1 MPVWTITGESGK
13 AWDTTSK
20 TLAERAVEN
29 ASLTFRSVGT
39 DELVLNISPENVVSY
54 TAPTYAQ
61 RVDLFRNGSR
71 FFTGYVTNVRT
82 TSNNSIT
89 VTVSNAWWF
98 LERINYVTSQT
109 DGAGASA
116 NRITG
121 VFGNA
126 ASGTNLTTAIQTAI
140 DTSVSLGVPMAN
152 ITGGSTVGTYFDI
165 PRVTLNQSTCAQV
178 ISELVRLV
186 PDTMTYFDY
195 TNSTPTFNVV
205 RRAAA
210 TTRTL
215 TIGTSP
221 VEDFDVNPMIELQVS
236 QVVLPYVT
244 RDTNGLTSYQ
254 TQSSGT
260 AATGK
265 IQVLTISGPEL
276 DTFLPNEYFDSATL
290 TGYPL
295 STQFKDFVF
304 SSSQFAGAIANGM
317 RPMDINIQQG
327 QQQYFGYSTGR
338 SYTTGWFEG
347 TRSVQYNQPAAAIT
361 DDTGQPASLKTNLI
375 LSDNLPEWAIKAYD
389 LKPIVI
395 SGQWI
400 HSWRNEIFTSVPY
413 RSYIP
418 FETFPPWMASLS
430 YDRKRGYWDD
440 AYHYELNGGEYTVQG
455 YTSSSSSLPH
465 MYGTTRAGTNSSF
478 LYLATTASSID
489 GFYNGMRIAYMQ
501 NPGSGGPDGINDKW
515 YIATIG
521 GYDGTTKAAS
531 ISGAT
536 GPATRSGFPY
546 RILGAKVFAPA
557 DYSFI
562 SPPANLAANLLT
574 TMNFIPY
581 EGTVRITEQTAGG
594 TRYRGCKVNLANT
607 RSELASMGAMVA
619 EETLD
624 LKNGTTDLTL
634 GTPPRLDYRSFTD
647 KIRRTSQDNIVFNP

>member
-1 MPVWTITGESGK
+1 MPVWTITGEAAK

-39 DELVLNISPENVVSY
+39 DELVLNISPQNIVSY
-54 TAPTYAQ
+54 TIPTYAQ

-89 VTVSNAWWF
+89 VTISNAWWF
-98 LERINYVTSQT
+98 MERINYVTSQT

-126 ASGTNLTTAIQTAI
+126 TSGTNLTTAIQTAI
-140 DTSVSLGVPMAN
+140 NTSVSLGVPMAN
-152 ITGGSTVGTYFDI
+152 ITGGSTVGSYFDI

-260 AATGK
+260 ATVGK

-276 DTFLPNEYFDSATL
+276 DTFLPSEYFDSATL
-290 TGYPL
+290 TGFPL
-295 STQFKDFVF
+295 ATQFEDFVL
-304 SSSQFAGAIANGM
+304 SSSQFAGAVANGL
-317 RPMDINIQQG
+317 RFTKINIQQG
-327 QQQYFGYSTGR
+327 QRQYSGYNSGKGT
-338 SYTTGWFEG
+338 TTGSFSPNV
-347 TRSVQYNQPAAAIT
+347 RSVQYTQPAASIT
-361 DDTGQPASLKTNLI
+361 DDTGQPATLGSQLI
-375 LSDNLPEWAIKAYD
+375 LSDNLPEWAITAHN

-400 HSWRNEIFTSVPY
+400 YEWKDQVFDFGDGYEQNE
-413 RSYIP
+413 
-418 FETFPPWMASLS
+418 SLPQWLPS
-430 YDRKRGYWDD
+430 LTREQKDSYWDGD
-440 AYHYELNGGEYTVQG
+440 FHYILIGGEYTVQG
-455 YTSSSSSLPH
+455 YTTSSSTLPH
-465 MYGTTRAGTNSSF
+465 MYGTTRPSTGSGVLF
-478 LYLATTASSID
+478 LATTASSID
-489 GFYNGMRIAYMQ
+489 GFYTGMRIAYMQ
-501 NPGSGGPDGINDKW
+501 NPLPIPPDGVNDVW
-515 YIATIG
+515 YIATIT
-521 GYDGTTKAAS
+521 GYNGTTKAATYTTS
-531 ISGAT
+531 T

-546 RILGAKVFAPA
+546 RILGTKVFAPA

-562 SPPANLAANLLT
+562 SPPANLAANLLS

>member
-1 MPVWTITGESGK
+1 MPVWTITGEAGK
-13 AWDTTSK
+13 AWDATSK

-29 ASLTFRSVGT
+29 ASLTFRSVGI
-39 DELVLNISPENVVSY
+39 DELVMNISPENVVSY
-54 TAPTYAQ
+54 TIPTYAQ

-116 NRITG
+116 NRLTG
-121 VFGNA
+121 VFGDA
-126 ASGTNLTTAIQTAI
+126 TSGTNLTTAIQTAI
-140 DTSVSLGVPMAN
+140 NTSVSLGAPMAN
-152 ITGGSTVGTYFDI
+152 IAGGSTVGTYFDI

-215 TIGTSP
+215 IIGTSP

-244 RDTNGLTSYQ
+244 RDANGLTSYQ

-290 TGYPL
+290 TGFPL
-295 STQFKDFVF
+295 STQFEDFVL
-304 SSSQFAGAIANGM
+304 SSSEFAGAVANGL
-317 RPMDINIQQG
+317 RFTGINIQQG
-327 QQQYFGYSTGR
+327 QRQYSGYSSSRSPQTG
-338 SYTTGWFEG
+338 SFSG
-347 TRSVQYNQPAAAIT
+347 TRFVQYMQPAASVT
-361 DDTGQPASLKTNLI
+361 DDTGQPASLGSQLI
-375 LSDNLPEWAIKAYD
+375 LSDNLPEWAITAHN

-395 SGQWI
+395 SGEWI
-400 HSWRNEIFTSVPY
+400 YEWKDLRFQFFE
-413 RSYIP
+413 YIVNDGL
-418 FETFPPWMASLS
+418 PPWLASVS
-430 YDRKRGYWDD
+430 GSEKRRYYDGDYHYVLIGGTYTVRGY
-440 AYHYELNGGEYTVQG
+440 T
-455 YTSSSSSLPH
+455 TSSSTLPH
-465 MYGTTRAGTNSSF
+465 MYGTTRTGTGSGV
-478 LYLATTASSID
+478 LILATTASSIN
-489 GFYNGMRIAYMQ
+489 GFYTGMRIAYLQ
-501 NPGSGGPDGINDKW
+501 NPLPGAPDGVNDVW
-515 YIATIG
+515 YIATIT
-521 GYDGTTKAAS
+521 GYNGTTKAATYS
-531 ISGAT
+531 TST
-536 GPATRSGFPY
+536 GPATRLNYPY
-546 RILGAKVFAPA
+546 RILGTKVFAPA

-562 SPPANLAANLLT
+562 SPPANLASNLLS

-581 EGTVRITEQTAGG
+581 EGSVRITEQTAGG

-607 RSELASMGAMVA
+607 RSELSSMGAMVA

>member
-1 MPVWTITGESGK
+1 M
-13 AWDTTSK
+13 
-20 TLAERAVEN
+20 
-29 ASLTFRSVGT
+29 
-39 DELVLNISPENVVSY
+39 
-54 TAPTYAQ
+54 
-61 RVDLFRNGSR
+61 
-71 FFTGYVTNVRT
+71 
-82 TSNNSIT
+82 
-89 VTVSNAWWF
+89 
-98 LERINYVTSQT
+98 ERINYVTSQT

-126 ASGTNLTTAIQTAI
+126 TSGTNLTTAIQTAI
-140 DTSVSLGVPMAN
+140 NTSVSLGVPMAN
-152 ITGGSTVGTYFDI
+152 IAGGSTVGTYFDI

-195 TNSTPTFNVV
+195 TNATPTFNVV
-205 RRAAA
+205 RRVAA

-260 AATGK
+260 ATVGK

-276 DTFLPNEYFDSATL
+276 DTFLPSEYFDSATL
-290 TGYPL
+290 TGFPL
-295 STQFKDFVF
+295 ATQFEDFVL
-304 SSSQFAGAIANGM
+304 SSSQFAGAVANGL
-317 RPMDINIQQG
+317 RFTNINIQQG
-327 QQQYFGYSTGR
+327 QRQYSGYNSGKGP
-338 SYTTGWFEG
+338 TTGTFSPNV
-347 TRSVQYNQPAAAIT
+347 RSVQYTQPAASIT
-361 DDTGQPASLKTNLI
+361 DDTGQPASLGSQLI
-375 LSDNLPEWAIKAYD
+375 LSDNLPEWAITAHN

-395 SGQWI
+395 SGEWI
-400 HSWRNEIFTSVPY
+400 YEWKDQVFDFGDGYEQNEKL
-413 RSYIP
+413 
-418 FETFPPWMASLS
+418 PPWLASLTTAQKDS
-430 YDRKRGYWDD
+430 FWDGD
-440 AYHYELNGGEYTVQG
+440 FHYILIGGTYTVQG
-455 YTSSSSSLPH
+455 YTTSSSTLPH
-465 MYGTTRAGTNSSF
+465 MYGTTRTGTTTGT
-478 LYLATTASSID
+478 LILAATASSID
-489 GFYNGMRIAYMQ
+489 GFYTGMRIAYMQ
-501 NPGSGGPDGINDKW
+501 KPGSGGPDGVNDVW

-521 GYDGTTKAAS
+521 GYNGTTKAAS

-546 RILGAKVFAPA
+546 RILGTKVFAPA

-562 SPPANLAANLLT
+562 SPPANLAANLLS

-594 TRYRGCKVNLANT
+594 TRYRGCKVNLAST

>member
-1 MPVWTITGESGK
+1 MPVWTITGEAAK

-54 TAPTYAQ
+54 TIPTYAQ

-89 VTVSNAWWF
+89 VTISNAWWF
-98 LERINYVTSQT
+98 MERINYVTSQT

-126 ASGTNLTTAIQTAI
+126 TSGTNLTTAIQTAI

-195 TNSTPTFNVV
+195 TNATPTFNVV

-276 DTFLPNEYFDSATL
+276 DTFLPSEYFDSATL
-290 TGYPL
+290 TGFPL
-295 STQFKDFVF
+295 STQFEDFVL
-304 SSSQFAGAIANGM
+304 SSSQFAGAVANGL
-317 RPMDINIQQG
+317 RFTKINIQQG
-327 QQQYFGYSTGR
+327 QRQYSGYSSGR
-338 SYTTGWFEG
+338 SPSTGSFSG
-347 TRSVQYNQPAAAIT
+347 TRSVQYTQPAASVT
-361 DDTGQPASLKTNLI
+361 DDTGQPASLGSQLI
-375 LSDNLPEWAIKAYD
+375 LSDNLPEWAITAHN

-400 HSWRNEIFTSVPY
+400 YEWKDTIYNLGTGYVSNEGL
-413 RSYIP
+413 
-418 FETFPPWMASLS
+418 PPWIASLS
-430 YDRKRGYWDD
+430 GTQRDSFWDGD
-440 AYHYELNGGEYTVQG
+440 FHYILVGGEYTVQG
-455 YTSSSSSLPH
+455 YTTSSSTLPH
-465 MYGTTRAGTNSSF
+465 MYGTTRPSTGSGVLF
-478 LYLATTASSID
+478 LATTASSID
-489 GFYNGMRIAYMQ
+489 GFYTGMRIAYMQ
-501 NPGSGGPDGINDKW
+501 NPLPIPPDGVNDVW
-515 YIATIG
+515 YIATIT
-521 GYDGTTKAAS
+521 GYNGTTKAATYTTS
-531 ISGAT
+531 T

-581 EGTVRITEQTAGG
+581 EGSVRITEQTAGG

>member
-1 MPVWTITGESGK
+1 MPVWTITGEAAK

-29 ASLTFRSVGT
+29 ASLTFRSVGV
-39 DELVLNISPENVVSY
+39 DELVLNISPQNVVSY
-54 TAPTYAQ
+54 TIPTYAQ

-98 LERINYVTSQT
+98 MERINYVTSQT

-116 NRITG
+116 NRLTG

-126 ASGTNLTTAIQTAI
+126 TSGTNLTTAIQTAI

-152 ITGGSTVGTYFDI
+152 ITGGSTVGSYFDI

-260 AATGK
+260 ATVGK

-276 DTFLPNEYFDSATL
+276 DTFLPSEYFDSATL
-290 TGYPL
+290 TGFPL
-295 STQFKDFVF
+295 ATQFEDFVL
-304 SSSQFAGAIANGM
+304 SSSQFAGAVANGL
-317 RPMDINIQQG
+317 RFTRINIQQG
-327 QQQYFGYSTGR
+327 QRQYSGYNSGKGT
-338 SYTTGWFEG
+338 TTGSFNPNV
-347 TRSVQYNQPAAAIT
+347 RSVQYTQPAVSVT
-361 DDTGQPASLKTNLI
+361 DDTGQPASLGTNLI
-375 LSDNLPEWAIKAYD
+375 LSDNLPEWAITAHN

-400 HSWRNEIFTSVPY
+400 YEWKDQVFDFGDGYEQNEQL
-413 RSYIP
+413 
-418 FETFPPWMASLS
+418 PPWLASLTTAQKDS
-430 YDRKRGYWDD
+430 FWDGD
-440 AYHYELNGGEYTVQG
+440 FHYILIGGEYTVQG
-455 YTSSSSSLPH
+455 YTTSSSTLPH
-465 MYGTTRAGTNSSF
+465 MYGTTLAGTNSSY
-478 LYLATTASSID
+478 LYLASTASSID
-489 GFYNGMRIAYMQ
+489 GFYTGMRIAYMQ
-501 NPGSGGPDGINDKW
+501 KPGSGGPDGVNDVW

-521 GYDGTTKAAS
+521 GYNGTTKAAS

-546 RILGAKVFAPA
+546 RILGTKVFAPA

-562 SPPANLAANLLT
+562 SPPANLASNLLS

>member
-1 MPVWTITGESGK
+1 MPVWTITGETGK

-29 ASLTFRSVGT
+29 ASLTFRSVGV
-39 DELVLNISPENVVSY
+39 DELVLNISPQNVVSY
-54 TAPTYAQ
+54 TIPTYAQ
-61 RVDLFRNGSR
+61 RVDLFRNGTR

-89 VTVSNAWWF
+89 VTISNAWWF
-98 LERINYVTSQT
+98 MERINYVTSQT
-109 DGAGASA
+109 DGSGASA
-116 NRITG
+116 NRLTG

-126 ASGTNLTTAIQTAI
+126 TSGTNLTTAIQTAI
-140 DTSVSLGVPMAN
+140 NTSVSLGVPMAN
-152 ITGGSTVGTYFDI
+152 IAGGSTVGTYFDI

-195 TNSTPTFNVV
+195 TNATPTFNVV
-205 RRAAA
+205 RRSAA

-254 TQSSGT
+254 TQQSGT

-276 DTFLPNEYFDSATL
+276 DTFLPSEYFDSATL
-290 TGYPL
+290 TGFPL
-295 STQFKDFVF
+295 STRFKEFIV
-304 SSSQFAGAIANGM
+304 SSSAFTSGVANGLV
-317 RPMDINIQQG
+317 PAQITIQQG
-327 QQQYFGYSTGR
+327 QKQFLGYSSGR
-338 SYTTGWFEG
+338 STSTGSFSG
-347 TRSVQYNQPAAAIT
+347 TRSVQYTQGGIT
-361 DDTGQPASLKTNLI
+361 AVDDQGQTNSLGSILI
-375 LSDNLPEWAIKAYD
+375 LSDNMPEWAISAHS
-389 LKPIVI
+389 LVPITI
-395 SGQWI
+395 TGQWI
-400 HSWRNEIFTSVPY
+400 YEWKDQRFSLGNGYVSNDGKPSWLDSLGGTQVDSFWDGDFH
-413 RSYIP
+413 YI
-418 FETFPPWMASLS
+418 LV
-430 YDRKRGYWDD
+430 
-440 AYHYELNGGEYTVQG
+440 GGTYSVQG
-455 YTSSSSSLPH
+455 YTTSSSTLPH
-465 MYGTTRAGTNSSF
+465 LYGNTRTGTTSGT
-478 LYLATTASSID
+478 LILATAASTVD
-489 GFYNGMRIAYMQ
+489 DFYNGMRIAYLQ
-501 NPGSGGPDGINDKW
+501 NSGSDPINDRW
-515 YIATIG
+515 YVATITDYVG
-521 GYDGTTKAAS
+521 STRAATYVTS
-531 ISGAT
+531 T
-536 GPATRSGFPY
+536 GPATVTNRAY

>member
-1 MPVWTITGESGK
+1 MPVWTITGEAAK

-54 TAPTYAQ
+54 TIPTYAQ

-89 VTVSNAWWF
+89 VTISNAWWF
-98 LERINYVTSQT
+98 MERINYVTSQT

-126 ASGTNLTTAIQTAI
+126 TSGTNLTTAIQTAI

-254 TQSSGT
+254 TQQSGT
-260 AATGK
+260 ATVGK

-276 DTFLPNEYFDSATL
+276 DTFLPSEYFDSATL
-290 TGYPL
+290 TGFPL
-295 STQFKDFVF
+295 STQFEDFVL
-304 SSSQFAGAIANGM
+304 SSSQFAGAVANGL
-317 RPMDINIQQG
+317 RFTKINIQQG
-327 QQQYFGYSTGR
+327 QRQYSGYNSGKGP
-338 SYTTGWFEG
+338 TTGTFSPNV
-347 TRSVQYNQPAAAIT
+347 RSVQYTQPAASIT
-361 DDTGQPASLKTNLI
+361 DDTGQPASLGSQLI
-375 LSDNLPEWAIKAYD
+375 LSDNLPEWAITAHN

-400 HSWRNEIFTSVPY
+400 YEWKDQVFDFGDGYEQNE
-413 RSYIP
+413 
-418 FETFPPWMASLS
+418 SLPQWLPS
-430 YDRKRGYWDD
+430 LTREQKDSYWDGNF
-440 AYHYELNGGEYTVQG
+440 HYILIGGEYTVQG
-455 YTSSSSSLPH
+455 YTTSSSTLPH
-465 MYGTTRAGTNSSF
+465 MYGTTRTGTTTGT
-478 LYLATTASSID
+478 LILAATASSID
-489 GFYNGMRIAYMQ
+489 GFYTGMRIAYMQ
-501 NPGSGGPDGINDKW
+501 KPGSGGPDGVNDVW
-515 YIATIG
+515 YIATIT
-521 GYDGTTKAAS
+521 GYNGTTKAATYTT
-531 ISGAT
+531 AT

-546 RILGAKVFAPA
+546 RILGTKVFAPA

-562 SPPANLAANLLT
+562 SPPANLAANLLS

-581 EGTVRITEQTAGG
+581 EGTIRITEQTAGG
-594 TRYRGCKVNLANT
+594 TRYRGCKVNLAST

>member
-1 MPVWTITGESGK
+1 MPVWTITGEAGK
-13 AWDTTSK
+13 AWDATSK

-29 ASLTFRSVGT
+29 ASLTFRSVGI
-39 DELVLNISPENVVSY
+39 DELTMNISPENVVSY
-54 TAPTYAQ
+54 TIPTYAQ

-109 DGAGASA
+109 DGAGANA
-116 NRITG
+116 NRLTG

-140 DTSVSLGVPMAN
+140 NTSVSLGVPMAN
-152 ITGGSTVGTYFDI
+152 IAGGSTVGTYFDI

-221 VEDFDVNPMIELQVS
+221 VEDFDINPMIELQVS

-244 RDTNGLTSYQ
+244 RDANGLTSYQ

-290 TGYPL
+290 TGFPL
-295 STQFKDFVF
+295 ATQFEDFVL
-304 SSSQFAGAIANGM
+304 SSSEFAGAVANGL
-317 RPMDINIQQG
+317 RFTGINIQQG
-327 QQQYFGYSTGR
+327 QRQYSGYSSSRSPQTG
-338 SYTTGWFEG
+338 SFSG
-347 TRSVQYNQPAAAIT
+347 TRFVQYMQPAASVT
-361 DDTGQPASLKTNLI
+361 DDTGQPASLGSQLI
-375 LSDNLPEWAIKAYD
+375 LSDNLPEWAITAHN

-395 SGQWI
+395 SGEWI
-400 HSWRNEIFTSVPY
+400 YEWKDLRFQFFE
-413 RSYIP
+413 YIVNDGL
-418 FETFPPWMASLS
+418 PPWLASVS
-430 YDRKRGYWDD
+430 GSEKRRYYDGDYHYVLIGGTYTVRGY
-440 AYHYELNGGEYTVQG
+440 T
-455 YTSSSSSLPH
+455 TSSSTLPH
-465 MYGTTRAGTNSSF
+465 MYGTTRTNTGSGV

-489 GFYNGMRIAYMQ
+489 GFYTGMRIAYLQ
-501 NPGSGGPDGINDKW
+501 NPLPGAPDGVNDVW
-515 YIATIG
+515 YIATIT
-521 GYDGTTKAAS
+521 GYNGTTKAATYS
-531 ISGAT
+531 TST

-546 RILGAKVFAPA
+546 RILGTKVFAPA

-562 SPPANLAANLLT
+562 SPPANLASNLLS

-581 EGTVRITEQTAGG
+581 EGSVRITEQTAGG
-594 TRYRGCKVNLANT
+594 TRYRGCKVNLDNT
-607 RSELASMGAMVA
+607 RSELLSMGAMVA

>member
-1 MPVWTITGESGK
+1 MPVWTITGEAGK
-13 AWDTTSK
+13 AWDATSK

-29 ASLTFRSVGT
+29 ASLTFRSVGI
-39 DELVLNISPENVVSY
+39 DELVMNISPENVVSY
-54 TAPTYAQ
+54 TIPTYAQ

-116 NRITG
+116 NRLTG
-121 VFGNA
+121 VFGDA
-126 ASGTNLTTAIQTAI
+126 TSGTNLTTAIQTAI
-140 DTSVSLGVPMAN
+140 NTSVSLGAPMAN
-152 ITGGSTVGTYFDI
+152 IAGGSTVGTYFDI

-215 TIGTSP
+215 IIGTSP

-244 RDTNGLTSYQ
+244 RDANGLTSYQ

-290 TGYPL
+290 TGFPL
-295 STQFKDFVF
+295 STQFEDFVL
-304 SSSQFAGAIANGM
+304 SSSEFAGAVANGL
-317 RPMDINIQQG
+317 RFTGINIQQG
-327 QQQYFGYSTGR
+327 QRQYSGYSSSRSPQTG
-338 SYTTGWFEG
+338 SFSG
-347 TRSVQYNQPAAAIT
+347 TRFVQYMQPAASVT
-361 DDTGQPASLKTNLI
+361 DDTGQPASLGSQLI
-375 LSDNLPEWAIKAYD
+375 LSDNLPEWAITAHN

-395 SGQWI
+395 SGEWI
-400 HSWRNEIFTSVPY
+400 YEWKDLRFQFFE
-413 RSYIP
+413 YIVNDGL
-418 FETFPPWMASLS
+418 PPWLASVS
-430 YDRKRGYWDD
+430 GSEKRRYYDGDYHYVLIGGTYTVRGY
-440 AYHYELNGGEYTVQG
+440 T
-455 YTSSSSSLPH
+455 TSSSTLPH
-465 MYGTTRAGTNSSF
+465 MYGTTRTGTGSGV
-478 LYLATTASSID
+478 LILATTASSIN
-489 GFYNGMRIAYMQ
+489 GFYTGMRIAYLQ
-501 NPGSGGPDGINDKW
+501 NPLPGAPDGVNDVW
-515 YIATIG
+515 YIATIT
-521 GYDGTTKAAS
+521 GYNGTTKAATYS
-531 ISGAT
+531 TST
-536 GPATRSGFPY
+536 GPATRLNYPY
-546 RILGAKVFAPA
+546 RILGTKVFAPA

-562 SPPANLAANLLT
+562 SPPANLASNLLS

-581 EGTVRITEQTAGG
+581 GGSVRITEQTAGG
-594 TRYRGCKVNLANT
+594 TRYRGCKVNLDNT
-607 RSELASMGAMVA
+607 RSELLSMGAMVA

>member
-54 TAPTYAQ
+54 TIPTYAQ

-116 NRITG
+116 NRLTG

-140 DTSVSLGVPMAN
+140 NTSVSLGAPMAN
-152 ITGGSTVGTYFDI
+152 IAGGSTVGTYFDI

-205 RRAAA
+205 RRSAA

-276 DTFLPNEYFDSATL
+276 DTFLPSEYFDSATL
-290 TGYPL
+290 TGFPL
-295 STQFKDFVF
+295 STQFEDYVL
-304 SSSQFAGAIANGM
+304 SSSQFAGAVANGL
-317 RPMDINIQQG
+317 RFTKINIQQG
-327 QQQYFGYSTGR
+327 QRQYSGYTSSKSPSTG
-338 SYTTGWFEG
+338 SFSG
-347 TRSVQYNQPAAAIT
+347 TRSVQYTQPAASVT
-361 DDTGQPASLKTNLI
+361 DDTGQPASLGSQLI
-375 LSDNLPEWAIKAYD
+375 LSDNLPEWAITAHN

-400 HSWRNEIFTSVPY
+400 YEWKDTRYSLGTGYVSNDPLPSWI
-413 RSYIP
+413 
-418 FETFPPWMASLS
+418 ASLS
-430 YDRKRGYWDD
+430 GAQKDSFWDGD
-440 AYHYELNGGEYTVQG
+440 FHYILIGGEYTVQG
-455 YTSSSSSLPH
+455 YTTSSSTLPH
-465 MYGTTRAGTNSSF
+465 MYGTTRTGTGSGV
-478 LYLATTASSID
+478 LILATTASSID
-489 GFYNGMRIAYMQ
+489 GFYTGMRIAYMQ
-501 NPGSGGPDGINDKW
+501 NPLPIPPDGVNDVW
-515 YIATIG
+515 YIATIT
-521 GYDGTTKAAS
+521 GYNGTTKAATYTTS
-531 ISGAT
+531 T
-536 GPATRSGFPY
+536 GPATRVGFPY
-546 RILGAKVFAPA
+546 RILGTKVFAPA

-581 EGTVRITEQTAGG
+581 EGTVRITEETAGG

>member
-39 DELVLNISPENVVSY
+39 DELVLNISPENIVSY
-54 TAPTYAQ
+54 TIPTYAQ

-89 VTVSNAWWF
+89 VTISNAWWF
-98 LERINYVTSQT
+98 MERINYVTSQT

-126 ASGTNLTTAIQTAI
+126 TSGTNLTTAIQTAI

-195 TNSTPTFNVV
+195 TNATPTFNVV

-276 DTFLPNEYFDSATL
+276 DTFLPSEYFDSATL
-290 TGYPL
+290 TGFPL
-295 STQFKDFVF
+295 STQFEDYVL
-304 SSSQFAGAIANGM
+304 SSSQFAGAVANGL
-317 RPMDINIQQG
+317 RFTNINIQQG
-327 QQQYFGYSTGR
+327 QRQYSGYNSGKGP
-338 SYTTGWFEG
+338 TTGTFSPNV
-347 TRSVQYNQPAAAIT
+347 RSVQYTQPAASIT
-361 DDTGQPASLKTNLI
+361 DDTGQPATLGSQLI
-375 LSDNLPEWAIKAYD
+375 LSDNLPEWAITAHN

-400 HSWRNEIFTSVPY
+400 YEWRDQVFDFGNGYESNVGL
-413 RSYIP
+413 
-418 FETFPPWMASLS
+418 PPWIASLS
-430 YDRKRGYWDD
+430 GTQKKSFWDGD
-440 AYHYELNGGEYTVQG
+440 FHYILVGGEYTVQG
-455 YTSSSSSLPH
+455 YTTSSSTLPH
-465 MYGTTRAGTNSSF
+465 MYGTTRTGTGSGV
-478 LYLATTASSID
+478 LILATTASSID
-489 GFYNGMRIAYMQ
+489 GFYTGMRIAYMQ
-501 NPGSGGPDGINDKW
+501 KPGSGGPDGVNDVW
-515 YIATIG
+515 YIATIT
-521 GYDGTTKAAS
+521 GYNGTTKAATYTT
-531 ISGAT
+531 AT

-546 RILGAKVFAPA
+546 RILGTKVFAPA

-562 SPPANLAANLLT
+562 SPPANLAANLLS

-581 EGTVRITEQTAGG
+581 EGSVRITEQTAGG

>member
-39 DELVLNISPENVVSY
+39 DELVLNISPENIVSY
-54 TAPTYAQ
+54 TIPTYAQ

-89 VTVSNAWWF
+89 VTISNAWWF
-98 LERINYVTSQT
+98 MERINYVTSQT

-126 ASGTNLTTAIQTAI
+126 TSGTNLTTAIQTAI

-276 DTFLPNEYFDSATL
+276 DTFLPSEYFDSATL
-290 TGYPL
+290 TGFPL
-295 STQFKDFVF
+295 STQFEDYVL
-304 SSSQFAGAIANGM
+304 SSSQFAGAVANGL
-317 RPMDINIQQG
+317 RFTNINIQQG
-327 QQQYFGYSTGR
+327 QRQYSGYSSGKSSSTGLF
-338 SYTTGWFEG
+338 SG
-347 TRSVQYNQPAAAIT
+347 TRSVQYTQPAAAIT
-361 DDTGQPASLKTNLI
+361 DDTGQPATLGSQLI
-375 LSDNLPEWAIKAYD
+375 LSDNLPEWAITAHN

-400 HSWRNEIFTSVPY
+400 YEWKDQKFQSF
-413 RSYIP
+413 SYIP
-418 FETFPPWMASLS
+418 NDSLPPWIASLS
-430 YDRKRGYWDD
+430 STEKDKFWDGD
-440 AYHYELNGGEYTVQG
+440 FHYILIGGEYTVQG
-455 YTSSSSSLPH
+455 YTTSSSTLPH
-465 MYGTTRAGTNSSF
+465 MYGTTQTGTTTGT
-478 LYLATTASSID
+478 LILASTASSIN
-489 GFYNGMRIAYMQ
+489 GFYTGMRIAYMQ
-501 NPGSGGPDGINDKW
+501 KPGSGGPDGVNDVW
-515 YIATIG
+515 YIATIT
-521 GYDGTTKAAS
+521 GYNGTTKAATYS
-531 ISGAT
+531 TST

-546 RILGAKVFAPA
+546 RILGTKVFAPA

-594 TRYRGCKVNLANT
+594 TRYRGCKVNLAST

>member
-1 MPVWTITGESGK
+1 MPVWTITGEAGK
-13 AWDTTSK
+13 AWDATSK

-39 DELVLNISPENVVSY
+39 DELVMNISPENVVSY

-116 NRITG
+116 NRLTG

-140 DTSVSLGVPMAN
+140 NTSVSLGAPMAN
-152 ITGGSTVGTYFDI
+152 IAGGSTVGTYFDI

-221 VEDFDVNPMIELQVS
+221 VEDFEVNPMIELQVS

-290 TGYPL
+290 TGFPL
-295 STQFKDFVF
+295 STQFEDYVL
-304 SSSQFAGAIANGM
+304 SSSEFAGAVANGL
-317 RPMDINIQQG
+317 RFTNINIQQG
-327 QQQYFGYSTGR
+327 QRQYSGYSSSKSPQTGLF
-338 SYTTGWFEG
+338 SG
-347 TRSVQYNQPAAAIT
+347 TRYVQYTQPAASVT
-361 DDTGQPASLKTNLI
+361 DDTGQPASLGSQLI
-375 LSDNLPEWAIKAYD
+375 LSDNLPEWAITAHN

-395 SGQWI
+395 SGEWI
-400 HSWRNEIFTSVPY
+400 YEWKDLRFQFFE
-413 RSYIP
+413 YIVNDGL
-418 FETFPPWMASLS
+418 PPWLASVSGSEKRRYWDGDFHYVLIGGT
-430 YDRKRGYWDD
+430 YTVRGY
-440 AYHYELNGGEYTVQG
+440 T
-455 YTSSSSSLPH
+455 TSSSTLPH
-465 MYGTTRAGTNSSF
+465 MYGTTQTGTTTGT
-478 LYLATTASSID
+478 LILASTASSIN
-489 GFYNGMRIAYMQ
+489 GFYTGMRIAYLQ
-501 NPGSGGPDGINDKW
+501 NPLPIPPDGVNDVW
-515 YIATIG
+515 YIATIT
-521 GYDGTTKAAS
+521 GYNGTTKAATYTTS
-531 ISGAT
+531 T

-581 EGTVRITEQTAGG
+581 EGSVRITEQTAGG

>member
-1 MPVWTITGESGK
+1 MPVWTITGEAAK

-29 ASLTFRSVGT
+29 ASLTFRSVGV

-54 TAPTYAQ
+54 TIPTYAQ

-89 VTVSNAWWF
+89 VTISNAWWF
-98 LERINYVTSQT
+98 MERINYVTSQT

-126 ASGTNLTTAIQTAI
+126 TSGTNLTTAIQTAI

-195 TNSTPTFNVV
+195 TNTTPTFNVV

-210 TTRTL
+210 TTQTL
-215 TIGTSP
+215 IIGTSP
-221 VEDFDVNPMIELQVS
+221 VEDFEVNPMIELQVS

-265 IQVLTISGPEL
+265 VQVLTISGPEL
-276 DTFLPNEYFDSATL
+276 DTFLPSEYFDSATL
-290 TGYPL
+290 TGFPL
-295 STQFKDFVF
+295 STQFEDFVL
-304 SSSQFAGAIANGM
+304 SSSEFAGAVANGL
-317 RPMDINIQQG
+317 RFTGISIQQG
-327 QQQYFGYSTGR
+327 QRQYSGYSSGR
-338 SYTTGWFEG
+338 SPSTGSFSG
-347 TRSVQYNQPAAAIT
+347 TRSVQYTQPAASVT
-361 DDTGQPASLKTNLI
+361 DDTGQPATLGSQLI
-375 LSDNLPEWAIKAYD
+375 LSDNLPEWAITAHN

-400 HSWRNEIFTSVPY
+400 YEWKDTIYNLGTGYVSNEGL
-413 RSYIP
+413 
-418 FETFPPWMASLS
+418 PPWIASLS
-430 YDRKRGYWDD
+430 GTQRDSFWDGD
-440 AYHYELNGGEYTVQG
+440 FHYILVGGEYTVQG
-455 YTSSSSSLPH
+455 YTTSSSTLPH
-465 MYGTTRAGTNSSF
+465 MYGTTRTGTGSGV
-478 LYLATTASSID
+478 LILATTASSID
-489 GFYNGMRIAYMQ
+489 GFYTGMRIAYMQ
-501 NPGSGGPDGINDKW
+501 KPGTGGPDGVNDVW
-515 YIATIG
+515 YIATIT
-521 GYDGTTKAAS
+521 GYNGTTKAATYTT
-531 ISGAT
+531 AT

-581 EGTVRITEQTAGG
+581 EGTVRITEETAGG

>member
-1 MPVWTITGESGK
+1 
-13 AWDTTSK
+13 
-20 TLAERAVEN
+20 
-29 ASLTFRSVGT
+29 
-39 DELVLNISPENVVSY
+39 
-54 TAPTYAQ
+54 
-61 RVDLFRNGSR
+61 
-71 FFTGYVTNVRT
+71 
-82 TSNNSIT
+82 
-89 VTVSNAWWF
+89 
-98 LERINYVTSQT
+98 
-109 DGAGASA
+109 
-116 NRITG
+116 
-121 VFGNA
+121 
-126 ASGTNLTTAIQTAI
+126 
-140 DTSVSLGVPMAN
+140 MAN

-265 IQVLTISGPEL
+265 VQVLTISGPEL

-290 TGYPL
+290 TGFPL
-295 STQFKDFVF
+295 STQFEDYVL
-304 SSSQFAGAIANGM
+304 SSSQFAGAVANGL
-317 RPMDINIQQG
+317 RFTNINIQQG
-327 QQQYFGYSTGR
+327 QRQYSGYTSSKSPQTGLF
-338 SYTTGWFEG
+338 SG
-347 TRSVQYNQPAAAIT
+347 TRFVQYTQPAASVT
-361 DDTGQPASLKTNLI
+361 DDTGQPASLGSQLI
-375 LSDNLPEWAIKAYD
+375 LSDNLPEWAITAHN

-395 SGQWI
+395 SGEWI
-400 HSWRNEIFTSVPY
+400 YEWKDLRFQFFE
-413 RSYIP
+413 YIVNDGL
-418 FETFPPWMASLS
+418 PPWLASVS
-430 YDRKRGYWDD
+430 GSEKRRYWDGD
-440 AYHYELNGGEYTVQG
+440 YHYVLIGGTYTVQG
-455 YTSSSSSLPH
+455 YTTSSSTLPH
-465 MYGTTRAGTNSSF
+465 MYGTTRTSTGSGV
-478 LYLATTASSID
+478 LILATTASSID
-489 GFYNGMRIAYMQ
+489 GFYTGMRIAYMQ
-501 NPGSGGPDGINDKW
+501 KPGTGGPDGVNDVW
-515 YIATIG
+515 YIATIT
-521 GYDGTTKAAS
+521 GYNGTTKAATYTTS
-531 ISGAT
+531 T

-546 RILGAKVFAPA
+546 RILGTKVFAPA

-581 EGTVRITEQTAGG
+581 EGSVRITEQTAGG

>member
-13 AWDTTSK
+13 AWNTTSK
-20 TLAERAVEN
+20 TLEGLQVSDG
-29 ASLTFRSVGT
+29 SLTFRSVGV
-39 DELVLNISPENVVSY
+39 DELVLTISPENIVSY
-54 TAPTYAQ
+54 TTPDYAQ
-61 RVDLFRNGSR
+61 RVDLFRSGTR

-82 TSNNSIT
+82 ASNNSIT
-89 VTVSNAWWF
+89 VTISNAWWF
-98 LERINYVTSQT
+98 MERINYVTNQT
-109 DGAGASA
+109 DGSGASVS
-116 NRITG
+116 RITG
-121 VFGNA
+121 VFGTA
-126 ASGTNLTTAIQTAI
+126 ASGVNLGTAIQTAI
-140 DTSVSLGVPMAN
+140 NTSVSLGVPMAN
-152 ITGGSTVGTYFDI
+152 IAGGSSVGSYFDI
-165 PRVTLNQSTCAQV
+165 PRITLNQSNCAEV

-195 TNSTPTFNVV
+195 TNATPTFNVV

-244 RDTNGLTSYQ
+244 RGTNGLTSYQ

-276 DTFLPNEYFDSATL
+276 DTFLPSEYFDSATL
-290 TGYPL
+290 TGFPL
-295 STQFKDFVF
+295 STQFEDFIL
-304 SSSQFAGAIANGM
+304 SSSQFAGAVANGL
-317 RPMDINIQQG
+317 RFTKINIQQG
-327 QQQYFGYSTGR
+327 QRQYSGYSSGKGP
-338 SYTTGWFEG
+338 TTGSFSPNV
-347 TRSVQYNQPAAAIT
+347 RSVQYTQPAASIT
-361 DDTGQPASLKTNLI
+361 DDTGQPASLGSQLI
-375 LSDNLPEWAIKAYD
+375 LSDNLPEWAITAHN

-400 HSWRNEIFTSVPY
+400 YEWKDQVFDFGDGYEQNESL
-413 RSYIP
+413 
-418 FETFPPWMASLS
+418 PPWLTSLTREQKDS
-430 YDRKRGYWDD
+430 YWDGD
-440 AYHYELNGGEYTVQG
+440 FHYILIGGEYTVQG
-455 YTSSSSSLPH
+455 YTTSSSTLPH
-465 MYGTTRAGTNSSF
+465 MYGTTSAGTNSSF
-478 LYLATTASSID
+478 LYLAATASSID
-489 GFYNGMRIAYMQ
+489 GFYTGMRIAYMQ
-501 NPGSGGPDGINDKW
+501 KPGSGGPDGVNDVW

-521 GYDGTTKAAS
+521 GYNGTTKAAS
-531 ISGAT
+531 INGAT

-562 SPPANLAANLLT
+562 SPPANLASNLLS

-594 TRYRGCKVNLANT
+594 TRYRGCKVNLDST

>member
-39 DELVLNISPENVVSY
+39 DELVMNISPENVVSY
-54 TAPTYAQ
+54 TIPTYAQ

-109 DGAGASA
+109 DGAGANA
-116 NRITG
+116 NRLTG

-140 DTSVSLGVPMAN
+140 DTSVSLGAPMAN
-152 ITGGSTVGTYFDI
+152 IAGGSTVGTYFDI

-265 IQVLTISGPEL
+265 VQVLTISGPEL

-290 TGYPL
+290 TGFPL
-295 STQFKDFVF
+295 ATQFEDFVL
-304 SSSQFAGAIANGM
+304 SSSEFAGAVANGL
-317 RPMDINIQQG
+317 RFTKINIQQG
-327 QQQYFGYSTGR
+327 QRQYSGYISGKGP
-338 SYTTGWFEG
+338 TTGTFSPNV
-347 TRSVQYNQPAAAIT
+347 RSVMYTQPAASIT
-361 DDTGQPASLKTNLI
+361 DDTGQPATLGSQLI
-375 LSDNLPEWAIKAYD
+375 LSDNLPEWAITAHN

-400 HSWRNEIFTSVPY
+400 YEWKDEIFDFGSGYEPY
-413 RSYIP
+413 
-418 FETFPPWMASLS
+418 EALPPWIPSLTS
-430 YDRKRGYWDD
+430 AQKKSFWDGDFHYILIGGTYTVRGY
-440 AYHYELNGGEYTVQG
+440 T
-455 YTSSSSSLPH
+455 TSSSTLPH
-465 MYGTTRAGTNSSF
+465 MYGTTRTGTTTGT
-478 LYLATTASSID
+478 LILATTASSID
-489 GFYNGMRIAYMQ
+489 GFYTGMRIAYMQ
-501 NPGSGGPDGINDKW
+501 KPGTGGPDGVNDVW
-515 YIATIG
+515 YIATIT
-521 GYDGTTKAAS
+521 GYNGTTKAATYTT
-531 ISGAT
+531 AT

>member
-1 MPVWTITGESGK
+1 MPVWTITGEAGK
-13 AWDTTSK
+13 AWDATSK

-39 DELVLNISPENVVSY
+39 DELTMNISPENVVSY
-54 TAPTYAQ
+54 TIPTYAQ

-116 NRITG
+116 NRLTG

-140 DTSVSLGVPMAN
+140 NTSVSLGVPMAN
-152 ITGGSTVGTYFDI
+152 IAGGSTVGTYFDI

-195 TNSTPTFNVV
+195 TNATPTFNVV

-221 VEDFDVNPMIELQVS
+221 VEDFDINPMIELQVS

-244 RDTNGLTSYQ
+244 RDANGLTSYQ

-290 TGYPL
+290 TGFPL
-295 STQFKDFVF
+295 ATQFREFIL
-304 SSSQFAGAIANGM
+304 SSSQFAGAVANGL
-317 RPMDINIQQG
+317 RYISDINIQQG
-327 QQQYFGYSTGR
+327 QRQYSGYSSGR
-338 SYTTGWFEG
+338 SPQTGMFSG
-347 TRSVQYNQPAAAIT
+347 TRSVKYNQPGISVT
-361 DDTGQPASLKTNLI
+361 DDTGQPASLGSQLI
-375 LSDNLPEWAIKAYD
+375 LSDNLPEWAITAHN
-389 LKPIVI
+389 LKPVVI

-400 HSWRNEIFTSVPY
+400 REWRDLEFVFFQYEVKNIND
-413 RSYIP
+413 
-418 FETFPPWMASLS
+418 PWLASLNGS
-430 YDRKRGYWDD
+430 EKARYYDGDF
-440 AYHYELNGGEYTVQG
+440 HYILIGGEYTVRG
-455 YTSSSSSLPH
+455 YTTSSSTLPH

-478 LYLATTASSID
+478 LYLALTASSID

-501 NPGSGGPDGINDKW
+501 KPGSGGPDGINDVW
-515 YIATIG
+515 YVANIG
-521 GYDGTTKAAS
+521 GYDGTTKAAY
-531 ISGAT
+531 IDGAT

-546 RILGAKVFAPA
+546 RILGTKVFAPA

-562 SPPANLAANLLT
+562 SPPANLASNLLS

-581 EGTVRITEQTAGG
+581 EGSVRITEQTAGG

-607 RSELASMGAMVA
+607 RSELSSMGAMVA

>member
-1 MPVWTITGESGK
+1 MPVWTITGEAAK

-29 ASLTFRSVGT
+29 ASLTFRSVGI
-39 DELVLNISPENVVSY
+39 DELVLNISPQNVVSY
-54 TAPTYAQ
+54 TIPTYAQ
-61 RVDLFRNGSR
+61 RVDLFRNGTR

-89 VTVSNAWWF
+89 VTISNAWWF

-126 ASGTNLTTAIQTAI
+126 TSGTNLTTAIQTAI

-152 ITGGSTVGTYFDI
+152 IAGGSTVGSYFDI

-221 VEDFDVNPMIELQVS
+221 VEDFDVNPMIELQVT

-244 RDTNGLTSYQ
+244 RDANGLTSYQ
-254 TQSSGT
+254 TQQSGT
-260 AATGK
+260 SATGK

-276 DTFLPNEYFDSATL
+276 DTFLPSEYFDSATL
-290 TGYPL
+290 TGFPL
-295 STQFKDFVF
+295 ATQFREFIL
-304 SSSQFAGAIANGM
+304 SSSQFAGAVANGL
-317 RPMDINIQQG
+317 RYISDINIQQG
-327 QQQYFGYSTGR
+327 QRQYSGYSSGKSSQTGMF
-338 SYTTGWFEG
+338 SG
-347 TRSVQYNQPAAAIT
+347 TRSVKYNQPGISVT
-361 DDTGQPASLKTNLI
+361 DDTGQPASLGSQLI
-375 LSDNLPEWAIKAYD
+375 LSDNLPEWAITAHN
-389 LKPIVI
+389 LKPVVI

-400 HSWRNEIFTSVPY
+400 REWRDLEFVFFE
-413 RSYIP
+413 YIVKNIND
-418 FETFPPWMASLS
+418 PWLASLNGS
-430 YDRKRGYWDD
+430 EKARYYDGDF
-440 AYHYELNGGEYTVQG
+440 HYILIGGEYTVQG
-455 YTSSSSSLPH
+455 YTTSSSTLPH
-465 MYGTTRAGTNSSF
+465 MYGTTRTGTNSSF

-501 NPGSGGPDGINDKW
+501 KPGSGGPDGINDVW
-515 YIATIG
+515 YVANIG
-521 GYDGTTKAAS
+521 GYNGTTKAAY
-531 ISGAT
+531 IDGAT

-546 RILGAKVFAPA
+546 RILGTKVFAPA

-562 SPPANLAANLLT
+562 SPPANLASNLLS

>member
-1 MPVWTITGESGK
+1 MPVWTITGEAAK

-29 ASLTFRSVGT
+29 ASLTFRSVGI
-39 DELVLNISPENVVSY
+39 DELVLNISPQNVVSY

-61 RVDLFRNGSR
+61 RVDLFRNGTR

-89 VTVSNAWWF
+89 VTISNAWWF
-98 LERINYVTSQT
+98 MERINYVTSQT

-126 ASGTNLTTAIQTAI
+126 TSGTNLTTAIQTAI
-140 DTSVSLGVPMAN
+140 DTSVSLGAPMAN
-152 ITGGSTVGTYFDI
+152 IAGGSTVGSYFDI

-195 TNSTPTFNVV
+195 TNATPTFNVV

-260 AATGK
+260 ATVGK

-276 DTFLPNEYFDSATL
+276 DTFLPSEYFDSATL
-290 TGYPL
+290 TGFPL
-295 STQFKDFVF
+295 ATQFEDFVL
-304 SSSQFAGAIANGM
+304 SSSQFAGAVANGL
-317 RPMDINIQQG
+317 RFTKINIQQG
-327 QQQYFGYSTGR
+327 QRQYSGYSSGKGP
-338 SYTTGWFEG
+338 TTGSFSPNV
-347 TRSVQYNQPAAAIT
+347 RSVQYTQPAASIT
-361 DDTGQPASLKTNLI
+361 DDTGQPASLGSQLI
-375 LSDNLPEWAIKAYD
+375 LSDNLPEWAITAHN

-400 HSWRNEIFTSVPY
+400 YEWKDTIYNLGTGYVSNEGLPSWI
-413 RSYIP
+413 
-418 FETFPPWMASLS
+418 ASLS
-430 YDRKRGYWDD
+430 GAQKDSFWDGD
-440 AYHYELNGGEYTVQG
+440 YHYILVGGEYTVQG
-455 YTSSSSSLPH
+455 YTTSSSTLPH
-465 MYGTTRAGTNSSF
+465 MYGTTRAGTGSGVLF
-478 LYLATTASSID
+478 LATTASSID
-489 GFYNGMRIAYMQ
+489 GFYTGMRIAYMQ
-501 NPGSGGPDGINDKW
+501 NPLPIPPDGVNDVW
-515 YIATIG
+515 YIATIT
-521 GYDGTTKAAS
+521 GYNGTTKAATYTT
-531 ISGAT
+531 AT
-536 GPATRSGFPY
+536 GPATRVGFPY
-546 RILGAKVFAPA
+546 RILGTKVFAPA

-581 EGTVRITEQTAGG
+581 EGSVRITEQTAGG
-594 TRYRGCKVNLANT
+594 TRYRGCKVNLAST

>member
-1 MPVWTITGESGK
+1 
-13 AWDTTSK
+13 
-20 TLAERAVEN
+20 
-29 ASLTFRSVGT
+29 
-39 DELVLNISPENVVSY
+39 
-54 TAPTYAQ
+54 
-61 RVDLFRNGSR
+61 
-71 FFTGYVTNVRT
+71 
-82 TSNNSIT
+82 
-89 VTVSNAWWF
+89 
-98 LERINYVTSQT
+98 
-109 DGAGASA
+109 
-116 NRITG
+116 
-121 VFGNA
+121 
-126 ASGTNLTTAIQTAI
+126 
-140 DTSVSLGVPMAN
+140 
-152 ITGGSTVGTYFDI
+152 
-165 PRVTLNQSTCAQV
+165 
-178 ISELVRLV
+178 
-186 PDTMTYFDY
+186 MTYFDY

-205 RRAAA
+205 RRSAA

-260 AATGK
+260 ATVGK

-276 DTFLPNEYFDSATL
+276 DTFLPSEYFDSATL
-290 TGYPL
+290 TGFPL
-295 STQFKDFVF
+295 ATQFEDYVL
-304 SSSQFAGAIANGM
+304 SSSQFAGAVANGL
-317 RPMDINIQQG
+317 RFTNINIQQG
-327 QQQYFGYSTGR
+327 QRQYSGYSSGR
-338 SYTTGWFEG
+338 SPSTGSFSG
-347 TRSVQYNQPAAAIT
+347 TRSVQYTQPAASVT
-361 DDTGQPASLKTNLI
+361 DDTGQPATLGSQLI
-375 LSDNLPEWAIKAYD
+375 LSDNLPEWAITAHN

-400 HSWRNEIFTSVPY
+400 YEWKDTIYNLGTGYVSNEGL
-413 RSYIP
+413 
-418 FETFPPWMASLS
+418 PPWIASLS
-430 YDRKRGYWDD
+430 GTQRDSFWDGD
-440 AYHYELNGGEYTVQG
+440 FHYILVGGEYTVQG
-455 YTSSSSSLPH
+455 YTTSSSTLPH
-465 MYGTTRAGTNSSF
+465 MYGTTRTGTGSGV
-478 LYLATTASSID
+478 LILATTASSID
-489 GFYNGMRIAYMQ
+489 GFYTGMRIAYMQ
-501 NPGSGGPDGINDKW
+501 KPGTGGPDGVNDVW
-515 YIATIG
+515 YIATIT
-521 GYDGTTKAAS
+521 GYNGTTKAATYTT
-531 ISGAT
+531 AT

>member
-1 MPVWTITGESGK
+1 MPVWTITGEAAK

-39 DELVLNISPENVVSY
+39 DELVLNISPQNVVSY
-54 TAPTYAQ
+54 TIPTYAQ
-61 RVDLFRNGSR
+61 RVDLFRNGTR

-89 VTVSNAWWF
+89 VTISNAWWF
-98 LERINYVTSQT
+98 MERINYVTSQT

-126 ASGTNLTTAIQTAI
+126 TSGTNLTTAIQTAI

-205 RRAAA
+205 RRSAA

-254 TQSSGT
+254 NQSSGT
-260 AATGK
+260 ATVGK

-276 DTFLPNEYFDSATL
+276 DTFLPSEYFDSATL
-290 TGYPL
+290 TGFPL
-295 STQFKDFVF
+295 ATQFEDYVL
-304 SSSQFAGAIANGM
+304 SSSQFAGAVANGL
-317 RPMDINIQQG
+317 RFTKINIQQG
-327 QQQYFGYSTGR
+327 QRQYSGYSSGKSPSTG
-338 SYTTGWFEG
+338 SFSG
-347 TRSVQYNQPAAAIT
+347 TRSVQYTQPEASVT
-361 DDTGQPASLKTNLI
+361 DDTGQPASLGSQLI
-375 LSDNLPEWAIKAYD
+375 LSDNLPEWAITAHN

-395 SGQWI
+395 SGQWVYEWKDQRFSLGNGYVSNDGKP
-400 HSWRNEIFTSVPY
+400 SWLDSLGGTQVDSFWDGDFH
-413 RSYIP
+413 YI
-418 FETFPPWMASLS
+418 LV
-430 YDRKRGYWDD
+430 
-440 AYHYELNGGEYTVQG
+440 GGTYTVQG
-455 YTSSSSSLPH
+455 YTTSSSTLPH
-465 MYGTTRAGTNSSF
+465 MYGTTRPSTGSGVLF
-478 LYLATTASSID
+478 LATTASSID
-489 GFYNGMRIAYMQ
+489 GFYTGMRIAYMQ
-501 NPGSGGPDGINDKW
+501 KPGSGGPDGVNDVW
-515 YIATIG
+515 YIATIT
-521 GYDGTTKAAS
+521 GYNGTTKAATYT
-531 ISGAT
+531 IAT

-546 RILGAKVFAPA
+546 RILGTKVFAPA

-562 SPPANLAANLLT
+562 SPPANLAANLLS

-607 RSELASMGAMVA
+607 RSELSSMGAMVA